1 MEKPKGCGSLA
12 KARTSSAFSR
22 KRANSFSKSLSHGT
36 MLNTHLLASSTL
48 RDQGNGWQ
56 LDNIRAASS
65 SCGSC
70 SAMLICFSTRAR
82 SEEHTSELQSPDH
95 LVCRLLLEK
104 KKKKRNINDTV
115 TALNIKQH
123 YMLAHFT

>member
-36 MLNTHLLASSTL
+36 MLNTHLLASSTS

-70 SAMLICFSTRAR
+70 SAMLICFSTRANSWMQTYDATCVR
-82 SEEHTSELQSPDH
+82 SEEHTSELQSQSN

-104 KKKKRNINDTV
+104 KKRNQKN
-115 TALNIKQH
+115 KSSE
-123 YMLAHFT
+123 